1 MVKKLML
8 VILALGLV
16 VAWAYAQEQNIEPVI
31 QSQDTMDVAES
42 DALCEGCVSLDFQ
55 GADIRNVLQILS
67 YKSGVNIVAGPE
79 VTGLVTIQL
88 TNVPWEDALEV
99 ILGTYGY
106 GYEEKGSILTVTTI
120 ENLKTHREDA
130 ILLADQE
137 PITTKTFVLDYANAS
152 EVIPAIEKMLT
163 SKGNLTFDQRTN
175 IIIVTDTSSSV
186 RSVAEVVDRLDTTTP
201 QVLIEAKIIETS
213 LGDQENLGIDWS
225 LKATISG
232 AARPTYYPFT
242 EASENKYMKAAGSTS
257 MDFPVPNEDLFSFG
271 TLDFSEVSAV
281 MEILKNRSD
290 TEILSSPSIV
300 TLDNQM
306 ARIVVGNQYPLP
318 EYTYN
323 EEQAKLQVSGWEY
336 KDIGII
342 FEVTPHV
349 NNIGFVTL
357 KIEPKITA
365 ILDYVQVENTS
376 VPRLSTEEA
385 STKVMI
391 QDGQTLVI
399 AGLIKHQL
407 VDTQKKVPLLGDI
420 PLLGLL
426 FRKSEKQL
434 NKSELLIFITP
445 HIITENIPDNAGL
458 LSEKI
463 DALKVL
469 KVK

>member
-1 MVKKLML
+1 M
-8 VILALGLV
+8 LALV
-16 VAWAYAQEQNIEPVI
+16 VVWAQAQEQGSKPAVQAQKSAEVVKEP
-31 QSQDTMDVAES
+31 T
-42 DALCEGCVSLDFQ
+42 LCEGCVSLDFQ

-88 TNVPWEDALEV
+88 TNVPWQDALGV

-106 GYEEKGSILTVTTI
+106 GYEQKGSIITVTTV
-120 ENLKTHREDA
+120 EKLKKSREDA

-137 PITTKTFVLDYANAS
+137 PIITKTFVLDYANAS

-175 IIIVTDTSSSV
+175 TIIVTDTASSV
-186 RSVAEVVDRLDTTTP
+186 QSVGKVVERLDATTP

-213 LGDQENLGIDWS
+213 LGDEENLGIDWTIQ
-225 LKATISG
+225 ATVAG

-242 EASENKYMKAAGSTS
+242 EHSENKYFKSVNSTS
-257 MDFPVPNEDLFSFG
+257 MDFPVPDTDLFAFG
-271 TLDFSEVSAV
+271 TIDFSQFQATL
-281 MEILKNRSD
+281 EILKNRSD

-318 EYTYN
+318 QYTYN
-323 EEQAKLQVSGWEY
+323 EEQAQLQVSGWEY

-349 NNIGFVTL
+349 NTTGFVTL
-357 KIEPKITA
+357 DVAPKVTA

-391 QDGQTLVI
+391 ENGKTLVI

-426 FRKSEKQL
+426 FRKS
-434 NKSELLIFITP
+434 NKELTRSELLIFITP
-445 HIITENIPDNAGL
+445 HIITDKIPDNSDL
-458 LSEKI
+458 MEEKI
-463 DALKVL
+463 GSLKAA
-469 KVK
+469 K